1 MDPQSQELIPKFAQC
16 MTSKTRGYCFTLNNY
31 TDDEEQ
37 QLQQLGRQVQY
48 LVYGRE
54 RGGRSQY
61 LIYKVTST
69 SSTAQQASTEPKSYY
84 RVHMSKDVEG
94 LSIKRLNTAKDQD
107 VHEEGRRPLSR
118 EARGA
123 AGRDELKLIIQHAR
137 DGNIDWIAEHHPKWF
152 LTTTHGSRN
161 SNYDNQEYWKGSY
174 KRMVGWT
181 YWLRQV
187 KITLGT
193 IPKSLP
199 QATQQM
205 VGWI

>member
-1 MDPQSQELIPKFAQC
+1 

-54 RGGRSQY
+54 RGGEANTPHLQGYIHFNSP
-61 LIYKVTST
+61 TSFNR
-69 SSTAQQASTEPKSYY
+69 AKELLPRA
-84 RVHMSKDVEG
+84 HVERRRG
-94 LSIKRLNTAKDQD
+94 LSIKRLNTAKKDQD

-152 LTTTHGSRN
+152 LTHYSRLKGTQTTTTKNIGRR
-161 SNYDNQEYWKGSY
+161 SY